1 MRSLFRWLFRLLIF
15 AGIVAGLTGTAHHF
29 FPHLPS
35 LALSHVTQF
44 WRGAS
49 THGRLAIVVLGGL
62 AVLLFGPLGWMAGKY
77 FGRTELREVEADN
90 LKLRRERDGLLKELQ
105 AANSAA
111 AEAEKRSR
119 QAETIS
125 RALQE
130 QHQAAVMVSD
140 SRGRTLKKLR
150 HEIAE
155 LQGQLPRQK
164 DGDIVRPLARERHG
178 STTREPR
185 TGP

>member
-1 MRSLFRWLFRLLIF
+1 MRTLFRWLFRLLIF
-15 AGIVAGLTGTAHHF
+15 AGIVAGLIGTAHYF
-29 FPHLPS
+29 FPHLPG

-77 FGRTELREVEADN
+77 FGRTGLRELEADN
-90 LKLRRERDGLLKELQ
+90 LKLRRKRDSLFKDLQ
-105 AANSAA
+105 TANSTA

-119 QAETIS
+119 QVEAIN

-140 SRGRTLKKLR
+140 NRGKALKKLR
-150 HEIAE
+150 LEIAE
-155 LQGQLPRQK
+155 LQGQLPGQK
-164 DGDIVRPLARERHG
+164 DGDIVKPLARERHG

>member
-1 MRSLFRWLFRLLIF
+1 MRTLFRWLFRLLIF
-15 AGIVAGLTGTAHHF
+15 AGIVAGLMGTAHHF
-29 FPHLPS
+29 FPHLPG

-77 FGRTELREVEADN
+77 FGRTELRELEADN

-105 AANSAA
+105 AANRAV
-111 AEAEKRSR
+111 AEAEKRSQR
-119 QAETIS
+119 AETIS
-125 RALQE
+125 RAVQDQLQN
-130 QHQAAVMVSD
+130 AIIVSD
-140 SRGRTLKKLR
+140 KRGKALKQLR
-150 HEIAE
+150 SE
-155 LQGQLPRQK
+155 LGDLRAQLPGQK

>member
-1 MRSLFRWLFRLLIF
+1 MRTLLRWLFRLLIL
-15 AGIVAGLTGTAHHF
+15 AGVVAGLMGTAHHF
-29 FPHLPS
+29 FPHLPG
-35 LALSHVTQF
+35 LALLHVTQF

-105 AANSAA
+105 EANRAVTDAKEHSQ
-111 AEAEKRSR
+111 R
-119 QAETIS
+119 AETIS
-125 RALQE
+125 RAVQD
-130 QHQAAVMVSD
+130 QFQNAIMVSD
-140 SRGRTLKKLR
+140 ERGRTLKKLR
-150 HEIAE
+150 HEMAE

>member
-1 MRSLFRWLFRLLIF
+1 MRTLFRWLFRLLILV
-15 AGIVAGLTGTAHHF
+15 GVVAGLMGTTHHF

-35 LALSHVTQF
+35 LALSHVAQF

-62 AVLLFGPLGWMAGKY
+62 AILVFGSLGWMAGKY
-77 FGRTELREVEADN
+77 FGRTELREIEANN
-90 LKLRRERDGLLKELQ
+90 LKLRRERDSLLKDLQ
-105 AANSAA
+105 TANSTA

-119 QAETIS
+119 QAESIN

-140 SRGRTLKKLR
+140 NRGKTLKKLR
-150 HEIAE
+150 LEIAE

>member
-1 MRSLFRWLFRLLIF
+1 MRSLFRWLFRLLILV
-15 AGIVAGLTGTAHHF
+15 GIVAGLIGATHHF
-29 FPHLPS
+29 FPHLPG
-35 LALSHVTQF
+35 LALSHITQF

-62 AVLLFGPLGWMAGKY
+62 AVLLFGPLGWMVGKY
-77 FGRTELREVEADN
+77 FGKTELREIEADN

-105 AANSAA
+105 AANSAVA
-111 AEAEKRSR
+111 KAEKYSR
-119 QAETIS
+119 QAEAIS
-125 RALQE
+125 SAVQGQL
-130 QHQAAVMVSD
+130 HNAVMVSNK
-140 SRGRTLKKLR
+140 RGKTLKELR
-150 HEIAE
+150 HEIAD
-155 LQGQLPRQK
+155 LRAQLPGQK